1 MGAQAQWLAAHDA
14 DGQPFAPDR
23 PRVALAPKL
32 AALQALGLPQ
42 LLGRF
47 AAGET
52 IAATDPDLL
61 ALHSHAIA
69 YRRELAAATRLSP
82 AAKPTGTLRALL
94 AAVGWKLQKVGR
106 IKARGGERD
115 AYTYRAERV
124 ALPAGVDALALV
136 AAWLEALRRPAPPA
150 GAKNAHIEK
159 SCMGQKSPSPAHA
172 PPPRPPL
179 RWPLAAV
186 VPIPWAA
193 CPPPPGRGHQR
204 GFGRGPAELLTV

>member
-52 IAATDPDLL
+52 IAATDPDLI

-69 YRRELAAATRLSP
+69 HRRELAAATRLSP

-115 AYTYRAERV
+115 AYTYRADRV
-124 ALPAGVDALALV
+124 ALPAGVDALALA

-159 SCMGQKSPSPAHA
+159 SCMG
-172 PPPRPPL
+172 
-179 RWPLAAV
+179 
-186 VPIPWAA
+186 
-193 CPPPPGRGHQR
+193 
-204 GFGRGPAELLTV
+204 

>member
-1 MGAQAQWLAAHDA
+1 MGAQAQWLAALDA

-23 PRVALAPKL
+23 LRVALAPKL

-52 IAATDPDLL
+52 IAATDPDLI

-69 YRRELAAATRLSP
+69 HRRELAAATRLSP

-106 IKARGGERD
+106 IKARGAERG
-115 AYTYRAERV
+115 AYTYRAERL
-124 ALPAGVDALALV
+124 ALPEGVDALALAV
-136 AAWLEALRRPAPPA
+136 AWLKALRRPAPV
-150 GAKNAHIEK
+150 GAKSALIEK
-159 SCMGQKSPSPAHA
+159 PYKGEKSPSPAHA
-172 PPPRPPL
+172 PPPRPLL

-186 VPIPWAA
+186 VSIPWAA
-193 CPPPPGRGHQR
+193 GHPPAGRGHPR
-204 GFGRGPAELLTV
+204 GFGRGPAELLTA